1 MYDLILKDHIETAH
15 RSMIYLSPQ
24 IQNELIYCCELEIR
38 DQIVSKCKESQFYAI
53 MADKTTD
60 VSVVEQLSLCVRY
73 LDVDTFDVQEDFL
86 EFVAMNE
93 VNSESIANSIVNN
106 LEK

>member
-1 MYDLILKDHIETAH
+1 
-15 RSMIYLSPQ
+15 
-24 IQNELIYCCELEIR
+24 
-38 DQIVSKCKESQFYAI
+38 

-86 EFVAMNE
+86 GFVAMNDYLHMPCLMT
-93 VNSESIANSIVNN
+93 NIY
-106 LEK
+106 

>member
-1 MYDLILKDHIETAH
+1 MFHK
-15 RSMIYLSPQ
+15 
-24 IQNELIYCCELEIR
+24 
-38 DQIVSKCKESQFYAI
+38 KCKESQFYAI

-86 EFVAMNE
+86 GFVAMNE

>member
-1 MYDLILKDHIETAH
+1 
-15 RSMIYLSPQ
+15 
-24 IQNELIYCCELEIR
+24 
-38 DQIVSKCKESQFYAI
+38 

-86 EFVAMNE
+86 GFVAMNE